1 MILLFIAVIWLAV
14 LGPGMWRRRAEKH
27 SVDSIGKFHRQ
38 LGVLQRTGP
47 SGRRGAPRLQALR
60 AGEPMPS
67 GLPLVSSRSGLLM
80 ARSHPDDMLLDG
92 EGQVRR
98 PDPYFRPDACRR
110 RRDVL
115 TALVA
120 STLGSALVGMAV
132 SALLLLA
139 LLLGLVSV
147 GYVVLLVHSRRLALE
162 REAKLRF
169 LPHRAPEHSVPP
181 ARVAA
186 R

>member
-1 MILLFIAVIWLAV
+1 MILLFIAGIWLVV

-47 SGRRGAPRLQALR
+47 AGRRGGSRLQALR
-60 AGEPMPS
+60 SVEPMPS
-67 GLPLVSSRSGLLM
+67 GLPLVSSRSGLLV
-80 ARSHPDDMLLDG
+80 ARPHPDDALVD
-92 EGQVRR
+92 EESQVRR
-98 PDPYFRPDACRR
+98 PDPYFRRDACKR

-115 TALVA
+115 LTLVA
-120 STLGSALVGMAV
+120 STVGSALLGVAMAPLLIV
-132 SALLLLA
+132 ALLLL
-139 LLLGLVSV
+139 LVSA
-147 GYVVLLVHSRRLALE
+147 GYVALLVHLRRLALE

-169 LPHRAPEHSVPP
+169 LPHQAPVHAAPP